1 MYGANK
7 VADEQ
12 LLTCFHKEYGLA
24 FIGLRYLNVYGPRQ
38 PFDSAYM
45 DVIMHFLNRLD
56 GDESPIIHGDG
67 TQTVD
72 LVFVED
78 VATAF
83 GQDQRYKDS
92 CEVILDLDDVP
103 PDFLDGSRVRQVVW
117 NLLLNAAQATPDY
130 GRIEVSVA
138 LDEDAVIIR
147 ISDEGVGISR
157 EGLGRIFDPFYTT
170 RTGGT
175 GLGLANVERIVRAH
189 GGVVSVSST
198 VGVGTL
204 FSLSFPTAEVSGG
217 VGEESHG

>member
-1 MYGANK
+1 
-7 VADEQ
+7 VA
-12 LLTCFHKEYGLA
+12 
-24 FIGLRYLNVYGPRQ
+24 I
-38 PFDSAYM
+38 
-45 DVIMHFLNRLD
+45 
-56 GDESPIIHGDG
+56 
-67 TQTVD
+67 
-72 LVFVED
+72 VED

-83 GQDQRYKDS
+83 GQDQRYKDR

-103 PDFLDGSRVRQVVW
+103 PAFLDGSRVRQVVW

-157 EGLGRIFDPFYTT
+157 DRLVRIFDPFYTT

-189 GGVVSVSST
+189 GGAVSVSST
-198 VGVGTL
+198 EGVGTV
-204 FSLSFPTAEVSGG
+204 FSMSFPAV
-217 VGEESHG
+217 ESRESSTEATLG